1 MRSWHCLVN
10 EIKIITTR
18 ASGPGGQHVNK
29 TESKVELH
37 WNVFES
43 TCLSDLQKYWLRQNI
58 GRRFSEEGLL
68 ILTSQKSRSQLQNR
82 EDVTTRFLDLISSN
96 IQAPKKRIKTRPSRS
111 SVEARLKAK
120 KQHSEKKK
128 RRGGK
133 MDY

>member
-1 MRSWHCLVN
+1 MKNCLLN
-10 EIKIITTR
+10 ELKLITTR

-37 WNVFES
+37 WNVNES
-43 TCLSDLQKYWLRQNI
+43 TCLSETQKYWRRQNM
-58 GRRFSEEGLL
+58 GRRFSGEGLL

-96 IQAPKKRIKTRPSRS
+96 IQAPKRRIKTRPSRS
-111 SVEARLKAK
+111 SVESRLKAK